1 MDDWLANG
9 LADSEGEE
17 LTDTDSILVIVITD
31 VVDPIGDTLYIVV
44 YETVIVLVCNADC
57 DGEPLTVLEGKGDF
71 DGLGTPEDVLET
83 TADLE
88 WVEDTVTLGDTR
100 GLTVDD
106 DEWLD
111 DFVIRPVIELYTDF
125 DEDAETDLDILGDP
139 VDDNEPLLVIL
150 DDIDPLL
157 DSLMADE

>member
-1 MDDWLANG
+1 
-9 LADSEGEE
+9 
-17 LTDTDSILVIVITD
+17 VITD

-57 DGEPLTVLEGKGDF
+57 DGEPLTVLEDKGDF

-106 DEWLD
+106 DE
-111 DFVIRPVIELYTDF
+111 
-125 DEDAETDLDILGDP
+125 
-139 VDDNEPLLVIL
+139 
-150 DDIDPLL
+150 
-157 DSLMADE
+157 